1 MDILTSVLSDLVDQL
16 CIEVS
21 SESNVIVNCE
31 NLLNSGLEKLNK
43 LPEDD
48 MDELDPFQRN
58 AQSIS
63 MFNMGVATPWPKGA
77 MPPPPPIIL
86 EKKFFYTFW
95 RILCIELPFI

>member
-86 EKKFFYTFW
+86 KKKIFLHFLAYFMY
-95 RILCIELPFI
+95 